1 MWEIVAF
8 DETPWIFHG
17 SLLRSFLQSINDLFV
32 TSSGFLIN
40 ETNSRLRN
48 RHRFKMVWK
57 EFPDS
62 SYFIYTVFY
71 IFYTVLWTIN
81 IQIVYN

>member
-17 SLLRSFLQSINDLFV
+17 SLLRSFLQSISDLVV

-48 RHRFKMVWK
+48 RRRFKMVWK
-57 EFPDS
+57 ELPDS
-62 SYFIYTVFY
+62 SYFTFTVFY
-71 IFYTVLWTIN
+71 IFYTMLWAIN

>member
-17 SLLRSFLQSINDLFV
+17 SLLRSFLQSISDLFV

-48 RHRFKMVWK
+48 RRRFKMVRK
-57 EFPDS
+57 ELPDT